1 MFSILSR
8 VLNPEQIKAV
18 YYAYVQSILQYG
30 MICWGGTYSTTIQPL
45 IITQKSIL
53 KAALKKP
60 LRYSTN
66 LLFQDFTVL
75 DVRQLFIKVLLCHAI
90 KNNFDFL
97 WKSDY
102 EYLTRHNINIG
113 ISIPRILNTISTK
126 CSYYISHFIYGK
138 IPVELRTLGSCSLA
152 VYKRKL
158 DQWLLAT
165 GREASAAMIVSNY
178 LV

>member
-1 MFSILSR
+1 MFDSRLTWAPHVQYINSKLRKCIYMFSILSR

-75 DVRQLFIKVLLCHAI
+75 DVRQLFIKVLLCHA
-90 KNNFDFL
+90 F
-97 WKSDY
+97 
-102 EYLTRHNINIG
+102 
-113 ISIPRILNTISTK
+113 
-126 CSYYISHFIYGK
+126 
-138 IPVELRTLGSCSLA
+138 
-152 VYKRKL
+152 
-158 DQWLLAT
+158 
-165 GREASAAMIVSNY
+165 
-178 LV
+178 